1 MNDILDAVEQISSED
16 LEDDKPDEILPL
28 KEYEAEAD
36 EEDYDSEEM
45 TEEALAERD
54 AL

>member
-16 LEDDKPDEILPL
+16 QEGDKPDEILPL